1 MKNKIFI
8 ITLLIYSAKSAFAQT
23 LIILGTLQDGGS
35 PHMGC
40 NKNCCSV
47 TKPNDFVSSIGIYED
62 SISII
67 IDATPDFEKQSRFLQ
82 HKSGNS
88 NLSIFLTHAHIGHY
102 TGLTLLGREVAS
114 TQNTPVYAMPKM
126 KSFLETNGPWD
137 QLVRLK
143 NISIN
148 KLENQNAI
156 RVTKNIKII
165 PIIVPH
171 RDEYS
176 ETVGY
181 EIYGKNKS
189 VLYIPDIDKW
199 SEWNHDIIE
208 MIQKHNFV
216 FIDGTFFEDGEIPRP
231 MNEVPHP
238 FIEESVKIFSSLPI
252 EHRNKI
258 HFIHLNHSNPAR
270 NENYPKRK
278 EIEKMGFHFAQ
289 FGFEIEI

>member
-1 MKNKIFI
+1 MRIILIIFLFFK
-8 ITLLIYSAKSAFAQT
+8 TLNAQK
-23 LIILGTLQDGGS
+23 LVILGTLQDGGS

-40 NKNCCSV
+40 NKVCCAQ
-47 TKPNDFVSSIGIYED
+47 TKTNDFVSCIGIYDD
-62 SISII
+62 SVSVI
-67 IDATPDFEKQSRFLQ
+67 IDATPDFEKQARFLL

-102 TGLTLLGREVAS
+102 TGLMFLGREVAN

-126 KSFLETNGPWD
+126 KSFLESNGPWD

-148 KLENQNAI
+148 KLENQKA
-156 RVTKNIKII
+156 VEVSKNIKIK
-165 PIIVPH
+165 PILVPH

-181 EIYGKNKS
+181 EIYGRNKS

-208 MIQKHNFV
+208 MIQKHDFI

-238 FIEESVKIFSSLPI
+238 FVEESVKIFSSLPI
-252 EHRNKI
+252 EQRNKI

-270 NENYPKRK
+270 DENYPRRQ
-278 EIEKMGFHFAQ
+278 EIEKMGFRFAN
-289 FGFEIEI
+289 FGLEFAI